1 MSGTARLDWPSFEA
15 NDRVQPLRIVTTNT
29 RTMSATVLGR
39 NEGSYHDLPTL
50 LSCLRASMLV
60 PGIAG
65 ELVGVS
71 AASKAPFKIRDHL
84 KSFSYDDDN
93 DDDDESDGSSVDV
106 GTRHDYSSK
115 NGTSIG
121 DIHDSNESHSTR
133 LDRDGRND
141 NIVPEDEKRTMGT
154 TTTTTTTTTTIRATT
169 TTTTTTTAAAIVR
182 SAPHHKH
189 YSIPNSITPLVD
201 SFLVEPM
208 PYRSAAREGATHM
221 IVLRTKPDPI
231 VIKADPQPHHHRHYH
246 RHHHRHSKATT
257 GGIYENVIASRFFM
271 SHQLPLPRDWL
282 LELKHQQIYQSDR
295 KLTYHWRITVILDTV

>member
-15 NDRVQPLRIVTTNT
+15 NDRLQPLRIVTTNT
-29 RTMSATVLGR
+29 RTMNATVLGR

-71 AASKAPFKIRDHL
+71 AASKTPFKIKDHL
-84 KSFSYDDDN
+84 KSFSYNDDN
-93 DDDDESDGSSVDV
+93 ESDSSSVDA
-106 GTRHDYSSK
+106 GTRHDYSS
-115 NGTSIG
+115 NIDTSIG
-121 DIHDSNESHSTR
+121 DILSVNSYDSNESHSTR
-133 LDRDGRND
+133 LDRD
-141 NIVPEDEKRTMGT
+141 DEKRTMG
-154 TTTTTTTTTTIRATT
+154 TTTTTTTTIRATT
-169 TTTTTTTAAAIVR
+169 TTTAAAAVR
-182 SAPHHKH
+182 SAPHKH
-189 YSIPNSITPLVD
+189 YSIPNSVTPLVD

-208 PYRSAAREGATHM
+208 PYRSAAREGATHV

-231 VIKADPQPHHHRHYH
+231 LIKADPQPQHH

-271 SHQLPLPRDWL
+271 NHQLRLPRDWL

-295 KLTYHWRITVILDTV
+295 KLTYHWRMTIVLDTL